1 MRAFPCER
9 AQGKC
14 SSDEINI
21 TIVGVPGAMCS
32 PVREEVCE
40 WCHKWRVRVFLVW
53 NDKVFAL
60 WILVAS
66 STLMCCYTYDATCVR
81 TRSLARAL
89 LHLSSSGVQN
99 HGYLPYRLARG
110 NFGDELR
117 ERAHARERERERER
131 GREREREKET
141 EAGTHAKTLSIDL
154 VFMCQFTA

>member
-1 MRAFPCER
+1 MHIQCCLPPPSFAILCLSLFSLPSLHNLNDSKANVDFVCSYFNDRLECLWGLLMRAFPCER

-32 PVREEVCE
+32 PVRSEVCE

-66 STLMCCYTYDATCVR
+66 STLMYCYTYDATRVR
-81 TRSLARAL
+81 TRCHMLASPLSLVSSCWRL
-89 LHLSSSGVQN
+89 L
-99 HGYLPYRLARG
+99 
-110 NFGDELR
+110 
-117 ERAHARERERERER
+117 
-131 GREREREKET
+131 
-141 EAGTHAKTLSIDL
+141 
-154 VFMCQFTA
+154 